1 MSDSYELH
9 LGDRVRVVDQDA
21 EARITAVHPDAQ
33 FEVEFLHSG
42 GDKPRGHRY
51 TREALE
57 LVARAHHGEHQH

>member
-33 FEVEFLHSG
+33 FEVEFLHGG
-42 GDKPRGHRY
+42 GDTPRRHRY
-51 TREALE
+51 TRVALE
-57 LVARAHHGEHQH
+57 LVARAHGEHHH